1 MLWSHKLQCIYMDVK
16 PVGIRELKKNLSK
29 YLQNVKKGNGVIV
42 SDRGKAI
49 AQIVPYEPQS
59 EQSRLQSLLL
69 KLSVKGKIILPSVY
83 KKPSLPTSREKLK
96 GSPFSDAVKEDR
108 R

>member
-1 MLWSHKLQCIYMDVK
+1 MDIK

-29 YLQNVKKGNGVIV
+29 YLQKVKKGNGVIV
-42 SDRGKAI
+42 SDRGKVI
-49 AQIVPYEPQS
+49 AQIVPYETQS
-59 EQSRLQSLLL
+59 EQSRVQSLLL

-83 KKPSLPTSREKLK
+83 KKPSQPASRKKVK
-96 GSPFSDAVKEDR
+96 GSPFSDAIKEAR